1 MSQLARRIAVA
12 LAGFCAFL
20 NLYSPQALLPLLA
33 KEFGVGAAD
42 ISLMMTATAV
52 AVGMTAPF
60 SGAAADVLGRKRII
74 VSAMALL
81 AVPTIML
88 ALAPD
93 VPTLLFW
100 RFVQGLMLPPIFVV
114 TIAYIGDEWPAAEVA
129 AVAGVY
135 TTGAS
140 LGGFSGRFVTGILTD
155 LVGWRFAFGTL
166 AMFALAAAVAVM
178 LMLPRERGFKRSE
191 SLIASLRQMT
201 RHFRNMQLVATY
213 AVGFGVLFNFIATF
227 TYVTFLLAAA
237 PYRLSP
243 ALLGSIF
250 AVYLVGA
257 FAAPMV
263 GIAVS
268 RWGRPNFVVAVLLL
282 WIAGILLTLVPSLV
296 VIILGLALC
305 SGCGLIVQAISTGYV
320 TATASEGRSSAVGLY
335 VLSFYIGGSLGA
347 YLPGLAY
354 EAAGWGACVALVA
367 AMLVLIALVVALFW
381 TRTPKRA

>member
-12 LAGFCAFL
+12 LAGYCAFL

-81 AVPTIML
+81 SVPTIML

-114 TIAYIGDEWPAAEVA
+114 TIAYIGDEWPAVE
-129 AVAGVY
+129 VAGVAGLY

-155 LVGWRFAFGTL
+155 LVGWRFSFGTL
-166 AMFALAAAVAVM
+166 AVFALAASVAVM
-178 LMLPRERGFKRSE
+178 LMLPRERGFKSSE

-201 RHFRNMQLVATY
+201 RHFRNRQLVATY

-227 TYVTFLLAAA
+227 TYVTFVLAAP
-237 PYRLSP
+237 PYGLSP
-243 ALLGSIF
+243 AMLGSIF

-257 FAAPMV
+257 FLAPMV
-263 GIAVS
+263 GIAMS
-268 RWGRPNFVVAVLLL
+268 RWGRPNFVVATLVL
-282 WIAGILLTLVPSLV
+282 WIGGILLTLIPSLA
-296 VIILGLALC
+296 VIILGLAVC

-320 TATASEGRSSAVGLY
+320 TATATEGRSSAVGLY
-335 VLSFYIGGSLGA
+335 VLSFYVGGSLGA

-367 AMLVLIALVVALFW
+367 AMLVLMALVVALFW
-381 TRTPKRA
+381 ARTPKRV